1 MEYVGFVFVAGL
13 GNHEGW
19 ELWGQV
25 HGGASS
31 ENIPSN
37 AVIPGKTGSIF
48 VTDSEGSD
56 FGTSRVNS
64 DTAVSWDHS
73 AGQGHLHTIQG
84 FGPWH

>member
-1 MEYVGFVFVAGL
+1 MGLVFLAEF

-25 HGGASS
+25 HRAASS

-37 AVIPGKTGSIF
+37 AVIPGKMGSIF

-56 FGTSRVNS
+56 FGTSRVNT
-64 DTAVSWDHS
+64 DTTVSWDYS
-73 AGQGHLHTIQG
+73 VGQGHLHNIQG
-84 FGPWH
+84 FGP